1 MKFIDDLV
9 KATGNEYAN
18 VVADGVAAGDV
29 DAFVDTGS
37 YIFNALLSGSLHG
50 GLPSNKIICNW

>member
-37 YIFNALLSGSLHG
+37 YIFNAL
-50 GLPSNKIICNW
+50 W